1 MGCCRLDDIGKG
13 IKPYMIKKKLDSLR
27 SAAFRAQGTPGT
39 EPPQLLEDAS
49 GGDSVP
55 CSAWSWLHL
64 LIIIFSKILGV

>member
-13 IKPYMIKKKLDSLR
+13 IKPYMIKKKLGSLQ

-39 EPPQLLEDAS
+39 EPPQLSEDAS